1 MIVNVAVSRPP
12 PVPSQVESKHRYL
25 PTLDGWRAIAISM
38 VVLSHALTTDS
49 VRDGSGSFINL
60 LTFRLGTFGVILF
73 FAISGYLICTRLLVE
88 EETYGFISLR
98 SFYIR
103 RVFRILP
110 AAYAYLALIA
120 FLAAAGLI
128 SVNKADLWRAA
139 LFYSNYVPPNS
150 WFVGHFWSLAIEE
163 HFYLIWPPIL
173 VLAGRRRA
181 AWACVTLIVVS
192 LVLRYLATQ
201 DLPEG
206 SDLPGY
212 TQFRLDAFMV
222 PCILAILLRSPERAR
237 QFTNAMKPWV
247 WIGVIG
253 ILVGG
258 IALGVVFPDWR
269 DPQRALQSAALPVLI
284 AATAH
289 RPNDWF
295 ARLLQMR
302 PIEYLGRISYSVYLW
317 QQLVFG
323 LPPFLGL
330 SRGAWPRTL
339 MEVALILIL
348 AAATRR
354 WVEEPMIALGR
365 TTSAHFHPRA
375 PGKDAPDTDMAA

>member
-1 MIVNVAVSRPP
+1 M
-12 PVPSQVESKHRYL
+12 PSQVESKHRYL

-38 VVLSHALTTDS
+38 VVLSHALTTES
-49 VRDGSGSFINL
+49 ARDGSGSFINL

-88 EETYGFISLR
+88 GETYGFISLR

-110 AAYAYLALIA
+110 ADYAYLALIA
-120 FLAAAGLI
+120 LLAAAGLI
-128 SVNKADLWRAA
+128 AVSKADLWRAA
-139 LFYSNYVPPNS
+139 LFYSNYAPPSS

-163 HFYLIWPPIL
+163 HFYLLWPPIL
-173 VLAGRRRA
+173 VIVGRRRA
-181 AWACVTLIVVS
+181 VWACATLIVVS
-192 LVLRYLATQ
+192 LVWRYLATQ
-201 DLPEG
+201 
-206 SDLPGY
+206 DLPGY
-212 TQFRLDAFMV
+212 TQFRLDAFMA
-222 PCILAILLRSPERAR
+222 PCILAILLRNAERAK
-237 QFTNAMKPWV
+237 QFTSAMKPWA

-284 AATAH
+284 ATTVL

-295 ARLLQMR
+295 SRLLQMR

-330 SRGAWPRTL
+330 NKGGLNKGAWPRTL
-339 MEVALILIL
+339 MEVALILTL
-348 AAATRR
+348 AAATQR

-365 TTSAHFHPRA
+365 KISARFHQRA
-375 PGKDAPDTDMAA
+375 PGRDVPDTDMAA